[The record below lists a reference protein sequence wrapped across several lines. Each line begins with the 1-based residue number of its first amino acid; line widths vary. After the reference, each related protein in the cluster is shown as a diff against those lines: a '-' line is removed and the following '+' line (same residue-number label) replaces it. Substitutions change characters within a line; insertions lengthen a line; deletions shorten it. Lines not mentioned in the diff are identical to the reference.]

1 MSSAQDYQAV
11 RQMDIL
17 RPTDLPM
24 GSRVSG
30 AYETEA
36 NAKNRTY
43 EINSRD
49 RRIIS
54 ARVHLALPEKSV
66 FVRNQLPPTAS
77 VFVQLPNGRSMASGQ
92 VNAIIHLVSSSV
104 PNMTKEDVTVID
116 QNGQLLSKSLDDP
129 DSMLNDAQLEHR
141 VKLENIY
148 RSRIT
153 SLVTPIVGPG
163 NVSTQVNI
171 DIDFTKSE
179 ITEEIVDPDGTA
191 LRSEQSN
198 WT

>member
-1 MSSAQDYQAV
+1 
-11 RQMDIL
+11 
-17 RPTDLPM
+17 
-24 GSRVSG
+24 
-30 AYETEA
+30 
-36 NAKNRTY
+36 
-43 EINSRD
+43 
-49 RRIIS
+49 
-54 ARVHLALPEKSV
+54 
-66 FVRNQLPPTAS
+66 
-77 VFVQLPNGRSMASGQ
+77 MASGQ
-92 VNAIIHLVSSSV
+92 VNAIIHLVSSSI

-191 LRSEQSN
+191 LRSEQSTLDLTTDCLQRN
-198 WT
+198 SWRSIKHRTNRGRIESKSSSW